1 MSVVSLLGFSHQ
13 ERSEAPDHRGEGWRD
28 PMTTEG
34 RAGETPGP
42 RRGGLERPQDHGGGV
57 LERPHDY
64 RGEGWRDPKTTEQRG
79 EETDP

>member
-28 PMTTEG
+28 P
-34 RAGETPGP
+34 
-42 RRGGLERPQDHGGGV
+42 
-57 LERPHDY
+57 
-64 RGEGWRDPKTTEQRG
+64 KTTEQRG